1 MRQSLLTQLMQI
13 CELKNAALHKCRKW
27 CIMDLRGGFAPVRR
41 RLFPLNRKLFSALT
55 LLFSLVLAFSTP
67 AAAAPLPRTAALA
80 GDYIPADA
88 GKGGVEELSS
98 YLYASSVLT
107 AAQYTES
114 SRSKLL
120 LYSTSFTSPIIGR
133 GSFGSYYQ
141 ELTQVAPYVFVDM
154 AGHVITFRVDENGR
168 PTGLDFEGTEYVPMK
183 LSRSPTFINLT
194 LGFLQYLALYA
205 LAALAIWAA
214 YAWSARRRMWRSY
227 TATKLHTALL
237 ILMTLT
243 VWNTL
248 FLLVDAASL
257 SFSYASRVPMMIANA
272 VLAALTGLDCLL
284 IAAFAPRGELLRR
297 QKIFYFINI
306 AHAAVLVF
314 LVFYWQLF
322 R

>member
-1 MRQSLLTQLMQI
+1 M
-13 CELKNAALHKCRKW
+13 
-27 CIMDLRGGFAPVRR
+27 
-41 RLFPLNRKLFSALT
+41 
-55 LLFSLVLAFSTP
+55 
-67 AAAAPLPRTAALA
+67 
-80 GDYIPADA
+80 
-88 GKGGVEELSS
+88 
-98 YLYASSVLT
+98 
-107 AAQYTES
+107 
-114 SRSKLL
+114 
-120 LYSTSFTSPIIGR
+120 YSTSFTSPIIGR

-243 VWNTL
+243 VWTRC
-248 FLLVDAASL
+248 SCWW
-257 SFSYASRVPMMIANA
+257 
-272 VLAALTGLDCLL
+272 T
-284 IAAFAPRGELLRR
+284 PRR
-297 QKIFYFINI
+297 
-306 AHAAVLVF
+306 
-314 LVFYWQLF
+314 
-322 R
+322 

>member
-1 MRQSLLTQLMQI
+1 M
-13 CELKNAALHKCRKW
+13 
-27 CIMDLRGGFAPVRR
+27 
-41 RLFPLNRKLFSALT
+41 
-55 LLFSLVLAFSTP
+55 
-67 AAAAPLPRTAALA
+67 
-80 GDYIPADA
+80 
-88 GKGGVEELSS
+88 
-98 YLYASSVLT
+98 
-107 AAQYTES
+107 
-114 SRSKLL
+114 
-120 LYSTSFTSPIIGR
+120 
-133 GSFGSYYQ
+133 
-141 ELTQVAPYVFVDM
+141 
-154 AGHVITFRVDENGR
+154 DENGR

-314 LVFYWQLF
+314 LIFCWQLF